1 MDKRLIRLNAF
12 GEEILG
18 KGQNRALVSD
28 DPDDSYFITKERIK
42 SFLSDEEGEE
52 METPKYKYE
61 TVFKNILQNISQ
73 AKLLHWQT
81 CKYAQHKALD
91 ELFESLIELGDEL
104 AESVMGKYGRPHLSE
119 ENLCLRLFN
128 YNNNLSF
135 FMDELYNCYRN
146 DCRCL
151 FDDNKDSELVN
162 IIDEIIAVIDKI
174 KYLLT
179 LE

>member
-1 MDKRLIRLNAF
+1 MDRRVINLNAF
-12 GEEILG
+12 GEEVIPKG
-18 KGQNRALVSD
+18 KERQEFFSD
-28 DPDDSYFITKERIK
+28 DPDDEYFRSEERPFRRNVEEK
-42 SFLSDEEGEE
+42 SN
-52 METPKYKYE
+52 YKYE
-61 TVFKNILQNISQ
+61 TVFINILKNISQ

-91 ELFESLIELGDEL
+91 ELFDSLIELGDEL
-104 AESVMGKYGRPHLSE
+104 AESIMGKYGRPHISD
-119 ENLCLRLFN
+119 ENLSLRLFN